1 MEVEEIQ
8 TQAKFPRVGNG
19 TSRSIDSVKVRP
31 KIGDQ
36 QYPDDEEDGAQ
47 QKHSLNLAAAG
58 IGPAGSGTNGLR
70 GWHSSRIVRVSRS
83 SGGKDRHSKVLTSKG
98 LRDRRVRLSVAT
110 AIQFYDIQDRLGYD
124 QPSKAVEW
132 LIKAASD
139 SIAELPSLSG
149 SFSETPQ
156 QFSDEKQRASDGGTE
171 QEHGFD
177 SAEVELDGDSNFQQQ
192 NQNLSLSK
200 SACSSNSENSKGSSL
215 SLSQSEV
222 RANRMA
228 RARERAK
235 ERTAKE
241 KETNNQNLNA
251 ITHNSSY
258 IELLTGG
265 AMSTGNNTAA
275 AAAAATSNA
284 TTAVATTTSSPSG
297 SGEAN
302 LFHKAATRPW
312 NSMTMEYIT
321 GSLFGAQFSRGH
333 PHHTSGGFPGQ
344 IQTGNSTNSLP
355 QAMQVPA
362 FTISS
367 AESGGGGSHHQE
379 LPHYSFVPDH
389 LIPVAAATG
398 TSQPE
403 YLNFSISSTS
413 SSGLGGFN
421 RGTLQSNSSSPSLLP
436 NHLQRFATPIATPM
450 DGPSMQFLLG
460 TAMPIAVETN
470 HHHQNH
476 HIAQFPSGID
486 GRLQLCYSDGTR
498 QATAAAASQHKGKT
512 KNG

>member
-8 TQAKFPRVGNG
+8 TQACKFPRVGNG
-19 TSRSIDSVKVRP
+19 TSRSIDSAKMGR
-31 KIGDQ
+31 KIGDH
-36 QYPDDEEDGAQ
+36 QYPDDDEDGAQ
-47 QKHSLNLAAAG
+47 QKHSMSITAAAAG
-58 IGPAGSGTNGLR
+58 IGPAGSGTNKLR
-70 GWHSSRIVRVSRS
+70 GWPNSRIIRVSRS

-139 SIAELPSLSG
+139 SIAELPSLNG
-149 SFSETPQ
+149 SFPDTPQ
-156 QFSDEKQRASDGGTE
+156 QFSDEKRVSDGGTE
-171 QEHGFD
+171 QELGFD
-177 SAEVELDGDSNFQQQ
+177 SAEVELDGDSNYQQQ

-200 SACSSNSENSKGSSL
+200 SACSSNSENSKGSGL
-215 SLSQSEV
+215 SLSRSELRV
-222 RANRMA
+222 NRVK
-228 RARERAK
+228 ARERAR

-241 KETNNQNLNA
+241 KETNNQNLNP
-251 ITHNSSY
+251 ISQNSSFT
-258 IELLTGG
+258 ELLTG
-265 AMSTGNNTAA
+265 AMSTGNTTTTTTTNS
-275 AAAAATSNA
+275 AT
-284 TTAVATTTSSPSG
+284 VATTTSSPSG
-297 SGEAN
+297 SSEAN
-302 LFHKAATRPW
+302 LFHKAAARQW
-312 NSMTMEYIT
+312 SSMTMEYIT
-321 GSLFGAQFSRGH
+321 SGLLGAQFSRGH

-344 IQTGNSTNSLP
+344 IQTGNNTNSLP

-362 FTISS
+362 FTIST
-367 AESGGGGSHHQE
+367 ESGGGGSHHQE
-379 LPHYSFVPDH
+379 LPHFSFVPDH

-403 YLNFSISSTS
+403 YNLNFSISSTS

-436 NHLQRFATPIATPM
+436 HHLQRFTSPM
-450 DGPSMQFLLG
+450 DGASMPFLLG
-460 TAMPIAVETN
+460 TAMPVAVETN

-476 HIAQFPSGID
+476 HIAQFQSGID

-498 QATAAAASQHKGKT
+498 HAAAASHHKGKT